1 MKIILFICLAILA
14 YSVIFFIVMLIGR
27 YNAKK
32 MQNYIIRISDAE
44 LEKMKQLQKQL
55 DVYQRTLNE
64 IIEDEERRLLTIKK
78 N

>member
-32 MQNYIIRISDAE
+32 MQNYIIHISDAE

>member
-64 IIEDEERRLLTIKK
+64 IIEDEERKLLTMKK

>member
-44 LEKMKQLQKQL
+44 LEKMKQLQKQ
-55 DVYQRTLNE
+55 
-64 IIEDEERRLLTIKK
+64 
-78 N
+78 

>member
-64 IIEDEERRLLTIKK
+64 IIEDEERKLLTIKK